1 MTIWNSGRWQRRR
14 ENERFIAQKSGP
26 ARLFYNLKC
35 AFPSVTS
42 KDTMRGRWER
52 KSRWPIFDIPFGNQ
66 LCSLWRGHGNVEDR
80 DKRKRGERGG
90 WLNTI
95 RVVQNPIEH
104 SRYPHRRWKQIF
116 DGNLARRCN
125 RDSLNSLISLL
136 SLSNTYVYHWSPIF
150 PTDGM
155 RLRITTLSSGNDIGI
170 QTRPGGHVTH
180 ANPRSLGPSQGL
192 L

>member
-1 MTIWNSGRWQRRR
+1 MEGVASVVGLDSGIRLVEKIGQVFQANQSELRSNSGLRLTLNWKMTIWNSGRWQRRR

-52 KSRWPIFDIPFGNQ
+52 KPRWPIFDIPFGNQ

-90 WLNTI
+90 GWIPSELCKTPLNTRDI
-95 RVVQNPIEH
+95 LIG
-104 SRYPHRRWKQIF
+104 
-116 DGNLARRCN
+116 DG
-125 RDSLNSLISLL
+125 SKFSMEI
-136 SLSNTYVYHWSPIF
+136 W
-150 PTDGM
+150 
-155 RLRITTLSSGNDIGI
+155 
-170 QTRPGGHVTH
+170 PGDAIVI
-180 ANPRSLGPSQGL
+180 AWIL
-192 L
+192 